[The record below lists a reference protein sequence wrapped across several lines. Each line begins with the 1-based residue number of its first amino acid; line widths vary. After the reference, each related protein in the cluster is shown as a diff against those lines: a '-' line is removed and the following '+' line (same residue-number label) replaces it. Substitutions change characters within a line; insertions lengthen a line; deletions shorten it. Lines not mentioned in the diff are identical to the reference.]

1 MPEVSH
7 YGPNLEQASQLAL
20 EDSIFGAEVREHLL
34 HETVRMQLASR
45 RSGTAST
52 KTKAEVS
59 GGGAK
64 PWKQKG
70 TGRARAG
77 SRRSPLWKG
86 GGTIFGPKPRSYA
99 YRIPRSARR
108 QALCSALSLRAR
120 EGKLVVVD
128 DFGLEEMKT
137 RALVE
142 RLERIGAPRALI
154 VHGQSDPILER
165 SARNLKDVKTVRAE
179 GVNVYDILRFESLV
193 LTREALDAITERL
206 K

>member
-7 YGPNLEQASQLAL
+7 YGPNLEQAAPLAL
-20 EDSIFGAEVREHLL
+20 EESVFGAEVREHLL
-34 HETVRMQLASR
+34 HDTVRMQLAGR

-52 KTKAEVS
+52 KTRSEVS

-77 SRRSPLWKG
+77 SRRSPLWRG
-86 GGTIFGPKPRSYA
+86 GGTIFGPKPRDYG

-108 QALCSALSLRAR
+108 QALCTALSLRAQ

-137 RALVE
+137 RVLAE

-154 VHGQSDPILER
+154 VHGSADPVLER
-165 SARNLKDVKTVRAE
+165 SARNLKHVKTVRAD
-179 GVNVYDILRFESLV
+179 GVNVYDILRFEHLV
-193 LTREALDAITERL
+193 LTRDALEAITERL